1 MKTLRDLDFKN
12 KKVLVRCDFNVPL
25 SDQGN
30 ILDDFRIRKAI
41 PTIEYLRKKKAK
53 IILMSHLGRPLKNQ
67 KSNSPLF
74 THSEYQKFSLRP
86 IALRLEELT
95 REKIKFLPDCIGSEV
110 KEETEKMKAGEIIL
124 LENLRFHKEE
134 EKGELR
140 FAKELSKLADI
151 YINDAFGT
159 CHRAHA
165 SIVGVPKYL
174 PSAIGLLIEKEIKI
188 LSKVLEEPWSPL
200 VVIIGGVKI
209 ATKIKAIEQFF
220 KKADHL
226 LLGGEIANVFLR
238 VKRVY
243 LRKVLPGKEIIK
255 KIEKISLTD
264 PKLHLPIDAVI
275 SLENIEEGIK
285 EGYFREAA
293 LGQVRKEEGV
303 YDIGPETIKIFSK
316 VIAEAKM
323 IVWNGSLG
331 VYEKKLFERGTKEIA
346 RAIVRNYAA
355 FKIVGG
361 GDTVSSLSKFGLRDR
376 FDHVSTGGGV
386 MLDFLSG
393 EKIIGLEAL
402 KNAGGN

>member
-53 IILMSHLGRPLKNQ
+53 VILMSHLGRPLKYQ
-67 KSNSPLF
+67 KSKIKN
-74 THSEYQKFSLRP
+74 QKFSLRQ
-86 IALRLEELT
+86 IALRLEELIK
-95 REKIKFLPDCIGSEV
+95 EKIKFLPDCIGSEV
-110 KEETEKMKAGEIIL
+110 KEETEKMKTGEIIL

-134 EKGELR
+134 EKGELK
-140 FAKELSKLADI
+140 FAEELSKLADI

-188 LSKVLEEPWSPL
+188 LSRVLKKPWSPL
-200 VVIIGGVKI
+200 IVIIGGVKI
-209 ATKIKAIEQFF
+209 VTKIKAIEQFF

-243 LRKVLPGKEIIK
+243 LRKVLPSKEIIK

-285 EGYFREAA
+285 EAYFREAA
-293 LGQVRKEEGV
+293 LGQVRKDEGI

-331 VYEKKLFERGTKEIA
+331 VYEKKPFERGTKEIA

-361 GDTVSSLSKFGLRDR
+361 GDTVSSISKFGLRDK

-393 EKIIGLEAL
+393 KKIIGLEVL